1 MMARVVMS
9 FALDSQKDRR
19 ILHYLEGLPR
29 GEKSKAIRDALH
41 THIGGGGV
49 TLGDVYQAVKDL
61 ERRIGSGFV
70 SAQTGN
76 VEGSSPIPDDEPADV
91 AASLDG
97 LGL

>member
-1 MMARVVMS
+1 MARVVMS

-41 THIGGGGV
+41 AHLGGGGV
-49 TLGDVYQAVKDL
+49 KLVDVYQAVKDH
-61 ERRIGSGFV
+61 ERKIGSGFV
-70 SAQTGN
+70 SVQTGH
-76 VEGSSPIPDDEPADV
+76 VEGGSHVPGDEPLDV
-91 AASLDG
+91 AANLDS